1 MEQKNDFSTIMTGRR
16 SVRVYDETYKIPH
29 EEMLEMI
36 KEATTA
42 PFSVNMQPWRF
53 VVAESEEAKEIL
65 RPLIRFNTRQNDTSS
80 AMVMIFGDMQCYEYG
95 EEIYNQAYGIREDA
109 KRSQRST
116 IS

>member
-1 MEQKNDFSTIMTGRR
+1 MTGRR

-36 KEATTA
+36 KATTA
-42 PFSVNMQPWRF
+42 PSSVNMQPWRF

-80 AMVMIFGDMQCYEYG
+80 AMVMILAICNVTNMAKKSITKLTNQGRCQKS
-95 EEIYNQAYGIREDA
+95 EINN
-109 KRSQRST
+109 
-116 IS
+116 